1 MPEVGDVTMLLQSW
15 SDGSKAALDRLLPMI
30 LAELQRRAESYLR
43 RERSNHTLQ
52 PTALVNE
59 VYLRLVYQSRARW
72 RDRVHFFAVAAQ
84 IMRRILVDHARA
96 HQADRRGG
104 RVHKVGLEEAVDA
117 AGESEGLDVVSL
129 DEALEELAALDDRQ
143 ARVVEL
149 RFFAG
154 LTIVETAE
162 VLGITHATVSRD
174 WKSARAWLYRRLH
187 RR

>member
-1 MPEVGDVTMLLQSW
+1 MQDNGDVTILLQSW
-15 SDGSKAALDRLLPMI
+15 SDGSKEALDRLLPMI
-30 LAELQRRAESYLR
+30 LAELQRQAQAYLQ
-43 RERSNHTLQ
+43 RERPSHTLQ

-59 VYLRLVYQSRARW
+59 VYLRLVDQERARW

-96 HQADRRGG
+96 SKADRRGG
-104 RVHKVGLEEAVDA
+104 RIQKVDLEEAIDVGGSGGVDFA
-117 AGESEGLDVVSL
+117 AL

-143 ARVVEL
+143 ARIVEL

-162 VLGITHATVSRD
+162 VLGIAHATVSRD
-174 WKSARAWLYRRLH
+174 WKSAKAWLYRRL
-187 RR
+187 RRR

>member
-1 MPEVGDVTMLLQSW
+1 LQEDGDVTMLLQSW

-59 VYLRLVYQSRARW
+59 VYLRLVDQGRARW

-117 AGESEGLDVVSL
+117 AESDGLDVVSL

-174 WKSARAWLYRRLH
+174 WKSAKAWLYRRL
-187 RR
+187 RRG